1 MFALL
6 KELVWWAGILLPLW
20 FQTVVEKEEKK
31 EDLGKKAKEARVRAP
46 PSRESPCA
54 VGTHSITHQQASVL
68 LVPLLQCKSA
78 KVPNSLTRET
88 HYSSWFKRQH
98 PMRKN
103 RKCWNLQ
110 QRLLLSAWWTQT
122 SGFAHPQK
130 AWSCQVKGSGL
141 WRVSEASH
149 RLSFL
154 FPFFSPLVRGLPP
167 SQEEQCSAQ
176 RHLSLSRWT
185 LVLET
190 CSSAKA
196 GEKGGRGPDQS
207 RLWSEYNFWNV
218 AKSVTHSSAGNWL
231 WKQLCSC
238 SPGLP
243 ISLTWWQRCR
253 VEQWGRGRLLTLTDL
268 I

>member
-6 KELVWWAGILLPLW
+6 KELVWWAGISLPLW
-20 FQTVVEKEEKK
+20 FQTVVEKGEKRIRGRRPK
-31 EDLGKKAKEARVRAP
+31 KHMCVLLPLGSHRAQLVPTASHTSRPLSSLSLSSSVRVQKFQTAL
-46 PSRESPCA
+46 REKPTTVPGLKDNTQRGKMENAGICSSSCCSVRGEPRLVGLLTPRRRGAVKWRA
-54 VGTHSITHQQASVL
+54 VGY
-68 LVPLLQCKSA
+68 
-78 KVPNSLTRET
+78 REPVRPPT
-88 HYSSWFKRQH
+88 D
-98 PMRKN
+98 
-103 RKCWNLQ
+103 
-110 QRLLLSAWWTQT
+110 
-122 SGFAHPQK
+122 
-130 AWSCQVKGSGL
+130 
-141 WRVSEASH
+141 
-149 RLSFL
+149 FL
-154 FPFFSPLVRGLPP
+154 FFFLFFSPLVRGLPP
-167 SQEEQCSAQ
+167 SQEEQSSAQ

-207 RLWSEYNFWNV
+207 CLWSEYNFWNV